1 MADAHLIASRTIVA
15 TSAVICLATA
25 GIAAGAESACKMV
38 QVVELPVRVVKNK
51 LIVDGA
57 VNGQKIGVVLDTG
70 TTTTLMLRQAT
81 DRLGLER
88 HEARGYR
95 IFGMGGETKAESVLI
110 DDFRLGQAS
119 RKGWRMLVAGEHDFG
134 DEVAVLLG
142 EDFFDQ
148 VDVEFDLAHNAVRL
162 FQPKNCDGVSLAYW
176 TTEEPREV
184 AIDAIYDYRPRIL
197 LTVQINGQPVKAM
210 LDSGAGG
217 SILTTG
223 DAARLGVTPETPGV
237 VAVQSGYGLGPKQFN
252 VWIGPFDSIVIGN
265 EIINHPHI
273 PFGDLYKAETYTS
286 TGSRLA
292 KSVERAT
299 DVTWRRLPPSPSRTG
314 LAQPAE
320 DVLHLPRRAGVCDAA
335 APTAV
340 RRGAAC
346 RQRHA
351 AQERREM
358 RFAASSPN

>member
-15 TSAVICLATA
+15 TLAVICLGTA
-25 GIAAGAESACKMV
+25 GIATGADDACKMV
-38 QVVELPVRVVKNK
+38 QVAELPVRVVKNK

-57 VNGQKIGVVLDTG
+57 INGRKVGIVLDTG
-70 TTTTLMLRQAT
+70 ASTTLMLRQAT

-134 DEVAVLLG
+134 NEVGVLLG

-148 VDVEFDLAHNAVRL
+148 VDVEFDLAHDAVRL
-162 FQPKNCDGVSLAYW
+162 FQPKNCDSVSLAYW
-176 TTEEPREV
+176 TREEPREV
-184 AIDAIYDYRPRIL
+184 AIDALYDYRPRIL

-217 SILTTG
+217 SILTTD

-237 VAVQSGYGLGPKQFN
+237 VAVQNGYGLGPKQFN
-252 VWIGPFDSIVIGN
+252 VWIGLFDSIIIGN

-273 PFGDLYKAETYTS
+273 PFGDLYKAQTYTS
-286 TGSRLA
+286 IGSRLS
-292 KSVERAT
+292 KSVEKEQPMLLGADFLRAHRVLVSHSQRKMYFTYLGGPVFATPPRPPQSGAEPRT
-299 DVTWRRLPPSPSRTG
+299 DKDTLPKSG
-314 LAQPAE
+314 E
-320 DVLHLPRRAGVCDAA
+320 K
-335 APTAV
+335 
-340 RRGAAC
+340 
-346 RQRHA
+346 
-351 AQERREM
+351 
-358 RFAASSPN
+358 